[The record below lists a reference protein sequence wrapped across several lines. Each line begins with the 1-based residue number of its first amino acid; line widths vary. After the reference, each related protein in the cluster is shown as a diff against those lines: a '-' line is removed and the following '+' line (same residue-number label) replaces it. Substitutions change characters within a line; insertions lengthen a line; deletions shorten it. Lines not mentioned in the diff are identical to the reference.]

1 MKLLDFIN
9 SIATKCDKHNDPAI
23 IDVLSRSDLQN
34 IDIADSV
41 ANAINNSLLTVEA
54 AKNNV
59 TVKNHFNAQ
68 ILGAYDSGILNSV
81 KELGLGDDFETEL
94 SGIKSTY
101 EKQRK
106 LSEKIKETIES
117 LKASQGKG
125 DDKAAEK
132 YAKQINELQT
142 KYAQL
147 QESTVPKT
155 ELEKVKKENE
165 NSVRDFML
173 HSKISGLKFANQD
186 VNHDDNVAFANV
198 ILNNRLSRSKA
209 IVVKDGNELKL
220 KQADDQA
227 LDYFDEQH
235 KPVSFDDFM
244 NKAFADAK
252 ILAVSGNKNPN
263 TSPFVPPVANPGGG
277 KTVNTAQ
284 FDAAI
289 QASLSDLAS
298 YQI

>member
-1 MKLLDFIN
+1 MKLLDLIN
-9 SIATKCDKHNDPAI
+9 SLATKCGKQNDPAI
-23 IDVLSRSDLQN
+23 IDILSRADLQN
-34 IDIADSV
+34 IEIADPV
-41 ANAINNSLLTVEA
+41 ADFINNGLLTIEA
-54 AKNNV
+54 AKNNA

-68 ILGAYDSGILNSV
+68 ILGSYDSEILNAV
-81 KELGLGDDFETEL
+81 KKLELGEDFETEL

-106 LSEKIKETIES
+106 LSEKIKETIDN

-142 KYAQL
+142 KYAEL

-165 NSVRDFML
+165 NAVRDFML
-173 HSKISGLKFANQD
+173 HSKVSGLAFANQN
-186 VNHDDNVAFANV
+186 VGHEDNVAFANV
-198 ILNNRLSRSKA
+198 ILNNRLSKA
-209 IVVKDGNELKL
+209 KATVVKDGNELKL
-220 KQADDQA
+220 KQSDDLA
-227 LDYFDEQH
+227 LDYFDEQN

-252 ILAVSGNKNPN
+252 ILAVSGGKTPN
-263 TSPFVPPVANPGGG
+263 TPPVTPVTPVIPVAGGG
-277 KTVNTAQ
+277 QPVNTAR
-284 FDAAI
+284 FEAAI
-289 QASLSDLAS
+289 NASLSDLL
-298 YQI
+298 I